1 MPIRRRSDGGIV
13 DEKTEVVPKGR
24 PEGGAGVSPDART
37 DSVKGDGRDIE
48 DSLFKSKLPG
58 EQEVH
63 LEAPTV
69 PMGSRRSSDAA
80 KTRLVAPRKSSD
92 STRLDADDPMSDPPV
107 GWLVIVQGPGRGRVL
122 TVGNGMNAVGRGS
135 GARVR
140 IDFGDDTIARVNHAR
155 LVYEPRQRRF
165 LLDHGDGAN
174 LTYLDGDVVMKPVE
188 IESGACIEIG
198 DTTLRFQALC
208 GKEFDW
214 SDLDD

>member
-1 MPIRRRSDGGIV
+1 MPIRRRSDGGIA
-13 DEKTEVVPKGR
+13 DEKTEVLPKGR
-24 PEGGAGVSPDART
+24 PEGVAGDSPD
-37 DSVKGDGRDIE
+37 GRGVE
-48 DSLFKSKLPG
+48 DSLFKPRPSD

-69 PMGSRRSSDAA
+69 PMGSRRSSDAT
-80 KTRLVAPRKSSD
+80 KTRLVAPRKSRDSARSD
-92 STRLDADDPMSDPPV
+92 TDDPMSDPPV
-107 GWLVIVQGPGRGRVL
+107 GWLVVVQGPGRGRVL

-140 IDFGDDTIARVNHAR
+140 IDFGDDTIARANHAR

-165 LLDHGDGAN
+165 LLDHGDGSN
-174 LTYLDGDVVMKPVE
+174 LTYLNGDVVMKPVE
-188 IESGACIEIG
+188 IQSGACIEIG
-198 DTTLRFQALC
+198 NTTLRFQALC